1 VSKNEISSPARFR
14 RDRAPERLGR
24 PGGDR
29 PDTPVPGM
37 PVVEASAART
47 DQVLD
52 RLDTSV
58 AGLEPEQAQQ
68 RLVLVGANAI
78 RNHRAQPL
86 RVLGR
91 QLASPVLILL
101 AATATVSFFL
111 GQRTDTIVIG
121 IILLASVGL
130 GFINEYRAERAT
142 DALHSRVTHRAVVL
156 RGGSALELDVTALVP
171 GDVVRLELGE
181 VVPADLRLLA
191 TTGLQCDE
199 SLLTGESLPATKTV
213 APVAEGSSL
222 GDLTS
227 CALMGTVVRCGSGT
241 GVVVATGSRA
251 EFGRIAVGLG
261 ERQPETDF
269 QAGLRRFSVLLL
281 QVAVALV
288 VLIVAAGLLLH
299 RPLIESLLFALAIA
313 VGITP
318 QLLPAVVSTSLATGS
333 RRLAKLHVLVKRL
346 VCIEDLGDMDILVTD
361 KTGTLTEG
369 RISFIEALDAAGVDS
384 EVTLRLGL
392 LATEIDPGD
401 SGSGAVG
408 GNPLDAA
415 LWASVT
421 PDPNSPSVA
430 AAPSV
435 PCTPKSTSLVSGY
448 VRLGLLPFD
457 HDRQMTSAVVRG
469 PNGVS
474 LLVVKGAP
482 ETVLAR
488 CAVVPAGASAVLD
501 DRFAAGS
508 RVVAV
513 ASRAVHGLTT
523 PTAGDEDGLIL
534 AGFLVFLDRP
544 KADASGSLRRLAALG
559 ITTKVCTGDNP
570 QVAEKVCADLG
581 LISSDHNRAG
591 TTLTGADLA
600 GMDDDTLAAAAQD
613 ATVFARVGPEQKARL
628 VRLLRRRGRA
638 VGFLGD
644 GVNDAL
650 ALHAADIGISVDTA
664 TDVAKD
670 AADAVLLEKDLGV
683 LADGVTE
690 GRRIF
695 ANTIKYVLM
704 GTSSNFGNMFSA
716 AAASAVLSFLPML
729 PGQIL
734 LNNLLYDTSQLAIP
748 TDRVDP
754 EQLEAPSHWDIGFI
768 RRFMLFFGPI
778 SSLFD
783 FLTFALML
791 GIFHAGPDLFRAG
804 WFAESLAT
812 QTLVIFA
819 IRTRRSPFTRSRPS
833 RPLLLAALATV
844 VVGVA
849 LPLSPLSTLLGFAP
863 LPVGFFLALV
873 GMVLAYLVLIELA
886 KRLFFADPAG
896 RLPDLRRRGREHR
909 LQRRAA
915 RFSVASSPP
924 LMGPP
929 PITSS

>member
-1 VSKNEISSPARFR
+1 MTAIGSRRPPGPGAGPGR
-14 RDRAPERLGR
+14 RDGDKAATPGMAVTEAGAAPVERVLERLATG
-24 PGGDR
+24 
-29 PDTPVPGM
+29 
-37 PVVEASAART
+37 A
-47 DQVLD
+47 
-52 RLDTSV
+52 
-58 AGLEPEQAQQ
+58 AGLDAEEARR
-68 RLVLVGANAI
+68 RLLTLGANTV
-78 RNHRAQPL
+78 RTHHAQPL

-91 QLASPVLILL
+91 QVASPVLILL

-111 GQRTDTIVIG
+111 GQGTDTIVIG

-130 GFINEYRAERAT
+130 GFVNEYRAERAT

-156 RGGSALELDVTALVP
+156 RRGSTLEVDVTALVP
-171 GDVVRLELGE
+171 GDVVRLALGE
-181 VVPADLRLLA
+181 VVPADLRLLD

-199 SLLTGESLPATKTV
+199 SVLTGESMPATKTAAAV
-213 APVAEGSSL
+213 AAGSAL
-222 GDLTS
+222 GDLSS
-227 CALMGTVVRCGSGT
+227 CALMGTVVRSGSGT
-241 GVVVATGSRA
+241 GVVVATGPRA

-269 QAGLRRFSVLLL
+269 QGGLRRFSVLLL
-281 QVAVALV
+281 QVAVALT
-288 VLIVAAGLLLH
+288 VLIVVAGLLLH

-333 RRLAKLHVLVKRL
+333 RTLAALHVLVKRL
-346 VCIEDLGDMDILVTD
+346 VCIEDLGDMDVLVTD

-369 RISFIEALDAAGVDS
+369 RITFAAALDPAGAPSAA
-384 EVTLRLGL
+384 TLRLGL
-392 LATEIDPGD
+392 LATEIDPVEG
-401 SGSGAVG
+401 SSGAVG

-415 LWASVT
+415 LWS
-421 PDPNSPSVA
+421 SVA
-430 AAPSV
+430 GGPTPSPV
-435 PCTPKSTSLVSGY
+435 AGH

-457 HDRQMTSAVVRG
+457 HDRQMTSAVVRAPDG
-469 PNGVS
+469 AT

-482 ETVLAR
+482 ETVLGR
-488 CAVVPAGASAVLD
+488 CPVIPPGATAVLGE
-501 DRFAAGS
+501 RFAAGS

-513 ASRAVHGLTT
+513 ASRAAHGLTT
-523 PTAGDEDGLIL
+523 PTADEENGLTL
-534 AGFLVFLDRP
+534 AGFLIFLDRP
-544 KADASGSLRRLAALG
+544 KADASVSLHRLAALG
-559 ITTKVCTGDNP
+559 ITVKVCTGDNP
-570 QVAEKVCADLG
+570 QVAEKVCTDLG
-581 LISSDHNRAG
+581 LLASDRARVG

-600 GMDDDTLAAAAQD
+600 GMDDDTLTAAAQD

-670 AADAVLLEKDLGV
+670 AADVVLLEKDLGV

-734 LNNLLYDTSQLAIP
+734 LNNLLYDSSQLAIP
-748 TDRVDP
+748 TDHVDP

-804 WFAESLAT
+804 WFVESLAT

-833 RPLLLAALATV
+833 VPLLLAALGAV
-844 VVGVA
+844 AVGVA
-849 LPLSPLSTLLGFAP
+849 LPLSPLSSVLGFTP

-873 GMVLAYLVLIELA
+873 GMVIGYLVLIELA
-886 KRLFFADPAG
+886 KRLFFADPEG
-896 RLPDLRRRGREHR
+896 RLPGPRRRGREHR

-915 RFSVASSPP
+915 RFSLGSTTPSIP
-924 LMGPP
+924 
-929 PITSS
+929 T